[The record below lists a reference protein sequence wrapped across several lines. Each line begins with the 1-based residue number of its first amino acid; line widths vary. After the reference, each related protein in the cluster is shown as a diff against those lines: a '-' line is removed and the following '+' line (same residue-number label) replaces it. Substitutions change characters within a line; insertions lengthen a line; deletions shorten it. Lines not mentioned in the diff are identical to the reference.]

1 MNYYVFIIIEHF
13 SIKYGIHSIY
23 IGIVHNEHYSIIIL
37 YYIIIYT
44 LAALPSNF
52 VL

>member
-1 MNYYVFIIIEHF
+1 MFLLLEHF

-23 IGIVHNEHYSIIIL
+23 IDIVHNGHYSIIIL
-37 YYIIIYT
+37 YYTIIYT
-44 LAALPSNF
+44 LDALPSNF